1 MLRTYLYNY
10 ILHQHDL
17 EFLINMIQIIKKH
30 VDNYYPP
37 KIIPRCQLS
46 ADFMPGTGQRDIP
59 MLQYQVNLIGAK
71 KPHNKFVI
79 KPPVTGE
86 GSIDHSV

>member
-1 MLRTYLYNY
+1 MWTELLLY
-10 ILHQHDL
+10 
-17 EFLINMIQIIKKH
+17 IQIIKKH
-30 VDNYYPP
+30 VDNYSPP

-46 ADFMPGTGQRDIP
+46 ADFMSGTGQRDIP

-71 KPHNKFVI
+71 EPHNMFVI

-86 GSIDHSV
+86 ECNNIMLTTL